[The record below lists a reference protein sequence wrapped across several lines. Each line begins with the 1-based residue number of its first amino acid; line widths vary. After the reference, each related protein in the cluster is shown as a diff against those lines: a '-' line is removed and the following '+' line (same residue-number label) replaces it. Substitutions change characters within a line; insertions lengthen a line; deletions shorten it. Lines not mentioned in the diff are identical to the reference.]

1 MRKQIMNPDM
11 VSEIIFFS
19 MLVVIVFVLVF
30 TFLGALHW

>member
-1 MRKQIMNPDM
+1 MNPDM

-30 TFLGALHW
+30 TFLGALYW